1 MQTPR
6 RHVGDDPIVTKP
18 SRRVLFALAT
28 SERFE
33 RLVRGAPGGDRTA
46 RRLAS
51 RYVAGPTT
59 DDALAAA
66 RDLAGHGIHSS
77 IDYFGE
83 SVTDPAAADA
93 VVAEYLKLARALAR
107 APAGTYLSVDLS
119 HLGIDLP
126 GDDTSAR
133 LRMIAEALPAG
144 SAIQVGAEQMDR
156 TDRILAAVTEVRR
169 AGGAVW
175 ATLQANLRR
184 SQSDGRALAEAGVPI
199 RLVKGAYV
207 EDPARAYR
215 WGEPTD
221 LAFVRLAHELTDEG
235 ATISLATHD
244 APLRDA
250 LIRALPGAG
259 VEMLMGVRAQDARA
273 LAAAGVE
280 VRVYVPYG
288 ENWFRYAMRRLAES
302 RGK

>member
-1 MQTPR
+1 M
-6 RHVGDDPIVTKP
+6 
-18 SRRVLFALAT
+18 
-28 SERFE
+28 
-33 RLVRGAPGGDRTA
+33 
-46 RRLAS
+46 
-51 RYVAGPTT
+51 AGPTI

-66 RDLAGHGIHSS
+66 RDLAGHGIDSS
-77 IDYFGE
+77 IDCFGE

-93 VVAEYLKLARALAR
+93 VVAEYLKLARALER
-107 APAGTYLSVDLS
+107 APVGTYLSVDLS

-133 LRMIAEALPAG
+133 LRTIAEALPAG

-184 SQSDGRALAEAGVPI
+184 SQSDGRTLAEAGVPI

-207 EDPARAYR
+207 EDPARAYP

-221 LAFVRLAHELTDEG
+221 LAFVRLAHEL
-235 ATISLATHD
+235 
-244 APLRDA
+244 
-250 LIRALPGAG
+250 
-259 VEMLMGVRAQDARA
+259 Q
-273 LAAAGVE
+273 
-280 VRVYVPYG
+280 
-288 ENWFRYAMRRLAES
+288 
-302 RGK
+302 